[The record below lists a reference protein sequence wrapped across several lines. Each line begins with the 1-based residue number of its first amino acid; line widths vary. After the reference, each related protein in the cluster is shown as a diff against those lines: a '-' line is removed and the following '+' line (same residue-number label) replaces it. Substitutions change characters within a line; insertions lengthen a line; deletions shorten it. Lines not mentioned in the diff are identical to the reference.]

1 MKKERLPELHVLS
14 KTIGRTDT
22 SWIKKVENLIE
33 IAGLRMIFFQVR
45 TFFETIAI

>member
-1 MKKERLPELHVLS
+1 MKKERLPGLHVLS

-33 IAGLRMIFFQVR
+33 IAGDFFSGSNLL
-45 TFFETIAI
+45 

>member
-33 IAGLRMIFFQVR
+33 IAGDFFFR
-45 TFFETIAI
+45 FEPSLKQ